1 MTCDACLEAEK
12 HPLTGMY
19 RDGCKS
25 CSARQISRSM
35 EHATARTLGK
45 MTPAYMA
52 RLREVSGDDWE
63 ALHKIVKEWAKRT

>member
-1 MTCDACLEAEK
+1 MTCDACLEAK
-12 HPLTGMY
+12 TNPLTGLY

-25 CSARQISRSM
+25 CSARQLSRSI
-35 EHATARTLGK
+35 EHTQAKALGK

-63 ALHKIVKEWAKRT
+63 NLHKIVKEWAKVT